1 MLLSPR
7 EKWFAIIAGGVVI
20 VAIIA
25 LYFAF
30 QQDQHDDSQHNN
42 PELLFPE
49 ELTNHENEQH
59 NDGKE
64 VSNVI
69 VIDIKGAV
77 KKPGVYTMNEGDRV
91 VDAIEKAGG
100 FLKEA
105 DQNQL
110 NLASLLKDEMVIYV
124 PKKGEQQEKPL
135 QAAANGLSQE
145 EDGKIRINSAS
156 VEELQKLQ
164 GIGPSKAQAI
174 VTYREENGPFKTV
187 EDLLEVSGIGE
198 KTLENIKDDIVI
210 D

>member
-1 MLLSPR
+1 MILSPR

-20 VAIIA
+20 VAVIA

-30 QQDQHDDSQHNN
+30 QNGDSDQND
-42 PELLFPE
+42 PEFLFPE
-49 ELTNHENEQH
+49 EQTNHEEKQQ
-59 NDGKE
+59 DEAKE
-64 VSNVI
+64 ASKAI

-100 FLKEA
+100 FQKEA

-124 PKKGEQQEKPL
+124 PKKGEQYQEKPL

-164 GIGPSKAQAI
+164 GIGPAKAQAI

-198 KTLENIKDDIVI
+198 KTLENIKDDIVV